1 MIKKIL
7 FAGLIMILMFII
19 VMIATMI
26 YAPCVKSEKE
36 HNNHKTITY
45 GSIMPDVDEVKKEV
59 KDLN

>member
-1 MIKKIL
+1 
-7 FAGLIMILMFII
+7 MILMFII